1 MWNFGL
7 RWAFVHSDEVLK
19 MRKQLLSLA
28 CAALLAPLAV
38 SANTLEKVKASGT
51 ITMGVRDSS
60 GALSYTLGDGKYA
73 GYHVEICQRIVE
85 QVEKAVGRKLQTNF
99 VAVTSQNRIPLTQNG
114 TVDIECGSTTNNA
127 ARQRDVAFAVTT
139 YVEEVRIAVK
149 ANSGITSINQ
159 LNGKNVATTTGT
171 TSVQHLRRHERAA
184 GVDFKEVYG
193 KDHAESFLLL
203 ESGRADAFV
212 MDGQILA
219 GNIAISKN
227 PADFRIVGEV
237 LSVEPIAIM
246 MRKDDPAFKKVAD
259 DTIRGLAQS
268 GELAKIYDKWFVQP
282 IPPKNTRVGLPASDN
297 TKGAWT
303 NLNDRPM
310 EDYAKK

>member
-1 MWNFGL
+1 MKK
-7 RWAFVHSDEVLK
+7 HVLT
-19 MRKQLLSLA
+19 LVGA
-28 CAALLAPLAV
+28 TLLATSLMAT
-38 SANTLEKVKASGT
+38 ANTLEKVKASGA

-60 GALSYTLGDGKYA
+60 GALSYTLGDGKYV
-73 GYHVEICQRIVE
+73 GYHVEVCQRIVE
-85 QVEKAVGRKLQTNF
+85 QVEKAVGRKLETKY
-99 VAVTSQNRIPLTQNG
+99 VSVTSQNRIPLTQNG
-114 TVDIECGSTTNNA
+114 TVDLECGSTTNNA
-127 ARQRDVAFAVTT
+127 TRQRDVSFVVTT
-139 YVEEVRIAVK
+139 YVEEVRMAVK

-184 GVDFKEVYG
+184 GVDFKEVFG

-212 MDGQILA
+212 MDGSILA
-219 GNIAISKN
+219 GNIALSKN

-246 MRKDDPAFKKVAD
+246 LRKDDAELKKVAD
-259 DTIRGLAQS
+259 ETVRGLAKS
-268 GELAKIYDKWFVQP
+268 GELAKMYDKWFVQP
-282 IPPKNTRVGLPASDN
+282 IPPKNTRVGLPASEN
-297 TKGAWT
+297 TKAAWAT
-303 NLNDRPM
+303 PNDKPM

>member
-1 MWNFGL
+1 MKKHL
-7 RWAFVHSDEVLK
+7 LAFAV
-19 MRKQLLSLA
+19 
-28 CAALLAPLAV
+28 AALAAGGALAQAGDTLA
-38 SANTLEKVKASGT
+38 KVKSSGV

-73 GYHVEICQRIVE
+73 GFHVELCDRIIANVE
-85 QVEKAVGRKLQTNF
+85 RAVGRKVDVKYQS
-99 VAVTSQNRIPLTQNG
+99 VTSQNRIPLVQNG

-127 ARQRDVAFAVTT
+127 TRQKDVSFAVTT

-149 ANSGITSINQ
+149 ANSGITNIAQ
-159 LNGKNVATTTGT
+159 LKDRNVATTTGT
-171 TSVQHLRRHERAA
+171 TSVQLLRKHERAT
-184 GVDFKEVYG
+184 GIDFKEIFG
-193 KDHAESFLLL
+193 KDHADSFLLL

-219 GNIAISKN
+219 GNIAASKS

-246 MRKDDPAFKKVAD
+246 IRKDDPAFKKLAD
-259 DTIRGLAQS
+259 DTLRDLMKS
-268 GELAKIYDKWFVQP
+268 GEVAKLYDKWFVQP
-282 IPPKNTRVGLPASDN
+282 IPPKNTRVGLPVSEATKAVWASP
-297 TKGAWT
+297 
-303 NLNDRPM
+303 NDKPV

>member
-1 MWNFGL
+1 MKK
-7 RWAFVHSDEVLK
+7 H
-19 MRKQLLSLA
+19 LLSLA
-28 CAALLAPLAV
+28 CVAALAAPMAA

-73 GYHVEICQRIVE
+73 GYHVEICQRIIE
-85 QVEKAVGRKLQTNF
+85 QAEKAVGRKLQTNY
-99 VAVTSQNRIPLTQNG
+99 VSVTSQNRIPLTQNG

-127 ARQRDVAFAVTT
+127 ARQRDVSFALTT

-171 TSVQHLRRHERAA
+171 TSVQHLRRHERGA

-219 GNIAISKN
+219 GNIATAKN

-259 DTIRGLAQS
+259 DTIRALAQS

-282 IPPKNTRVGLPASDN
+282 IAPKNTRVGLPASDN
-297 TKGAWT
+297 TKAAWA
-303 NLNDRPM
+303 NLNDKPM
-310 EDYAKK
+310 EEYGKK